1 MACTDLV
8 AATQA
13 WHEDRLAKLT
23 ADDGWLTL
31 VGLHWLKE
39 GPNMFGSMSESDI
52 VFPANFP
59 SQGGCL
65 TRSGSIVSLTVAS
78 DVCLLV
84 GGEPF
89 VGGVVKTDADD
100 EPHTFFLGSVSFMVI
115 QRGDRLGVR
124 VRDTATEQRKAFKGI
139 PRFPT
144 NPAWRIAGRFER
156 FETQRTLRVPNV
168 LGDITDMLAPGQ
180 VVFNVNGQE
189 YHLTP
194 VADPDDP
201 ELFFIFRDLTSS
213 TETYGSGRFLYA
225 DRPQDGEVILDF
237 NCAYNPPCAFTPF
250 ATCPLPPPENR
261 LNVRIEAGEKR
272 VGDH

>member
-59 SQGGCL
+59 C
-65 TRSGSIVSLTVAS
+65 
-78 DVCLLV
+78 
-84 GGEPF
+84 
-89 VGGVVKTDADD
+89 
-100 EPHTFFLGSVSFMVI
+100 
-115 QRGDRLGVR
+115 
-124 VRDTATEQRKAFKGI
+124 
-139 PRFPT
+139 
-144 NPAWRIAGRFER
+144 RFER